1 MSKAEFYAKEARKGA
16 RVESTI
22 DEQAELTTVPLTKST
37 TKPHRFALL
46 RFSLYAYG
54 GNDYAPWG
62 RPEQMLVQRPS
73 KNCMTFMMRMIF
85 VRKFILKR

>member
-1 MSKAEFYAKEARKGA
+1 M
-16 RVESTI
+16 ESTI

-54 GNDYAPWG
+54 GNDYSSLGKTGTNVGSASLP
-62 RPEQMLVQRPS
+62 

-85 VRKFILKR
+85 VEKFILKR

>member
-1 MSKAEFYAKEARKGA
+1 MYAILAQTYQFKAGLVLAEEDWSR
-16 RVESTI
+16 RVLCKKKQGKAHVWKSTI

-54 GNDYAPWG
+54 GNDYAP
-62 RPEQMLVQRPS
+62 
-73 KNCMTFMMRMIF
+73 
-85 VRKFILKR
+85 